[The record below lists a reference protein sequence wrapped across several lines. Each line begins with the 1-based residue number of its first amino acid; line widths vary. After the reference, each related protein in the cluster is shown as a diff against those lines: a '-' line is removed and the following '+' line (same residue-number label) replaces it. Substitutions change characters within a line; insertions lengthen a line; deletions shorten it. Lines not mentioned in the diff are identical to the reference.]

1 MKIERVSKIT
11 IELCLSVIGAVTGI
25 VGAAIGIFGVFHNRF
40 LAVHQYLE
48 AVETPDFIEAKAIIY
63 NSNPKEIS
71 LDSREA
77 AQIINFFHHWGL
89 LAKKHYLPLW
99 VFDSGTGAGAI
110 RLYELT
116 QDYIRKRQYH
126 HKDSSYASN
135 FTWLYFKL
143 QRRKIKKKW

>member
-1 MKIERVSKIT
+1 MS
-11 IELCLSVIGAVTGI
+11 IELCLSIIGAVTGI

-48 AVETPDFIEAKAIIY
+48 AVEAPDFIDAKAIIY
-63 NSNPKEIS
+63 NSDPRQIPLE
-71 LDSREA
+71 SREA
-77 AQIINFFHHWGL
+77 AIIVNFFHHWGL

-99 VFDSGTGAGAI
+99 VFDSGSGAGAI

-116 QDYIRKRQYH
+116 QEYIRKRQGH

-135 FTWLYFKL
+135 FKWLYNEL
-143 QRRKIKKKW
+143 QDRKIKKKW